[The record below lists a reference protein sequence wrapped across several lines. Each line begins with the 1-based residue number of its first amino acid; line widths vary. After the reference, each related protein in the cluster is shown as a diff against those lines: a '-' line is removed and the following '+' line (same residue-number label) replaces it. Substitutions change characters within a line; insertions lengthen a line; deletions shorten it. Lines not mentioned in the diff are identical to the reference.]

1 MKRKYWEDGP
11 LCVSENKKY
20 LRAGET
26 PFFWMGDTAWLLIQR
41 SSREDADLYLKNRA
55 DKGYNVIQTDFVH
68 TIPLIDHYGHHAL
81 EGDRDFTRPELSG
94 EYTFW
99 DHAEY
104 VIGKAEELGLY
115 MGILPVWGSMVKSEA
130 LNMNNVTAYA
140 EFLGQRFQKYPNI
153 IWIMGGDVRGDVHP
167 EVWDA
172 MAAILKRYNP
182 ERLMCYH
189 PFGRT
194 SSSQWFGDRDWLD
207 IHMFQSGHRRY
218 DQRDLKSWDDLSKA
232 DEWFGE
238 DNWRYVL
245 RDHRQERLRPTL
257 DAEPSYEQIP
267 QGLHD
272 PKEGLWQDHDVRR
285 YAWWSVLTGACG
297 FTYGSNAV
305 MQFLKPCYKAN
316 YGADCSWDEAIHH
329 PGSGQVVLLKRLMER
344 FPYWTGEPCQ
354 QMLEGY
360 EGDKYL
366 RVSAFAGQDFAIFYD
381 YSGRPFDVRLG
392 MLTGEKVNAWWM
404 DPSSGAFS
412 FAGCFENHGIHTFTP
427 AKRVLGHNDAVLVLC
442 DTGVEYIG

>member
-1 MKRKYWEDGP
+1 
-11 LCVSENKKY
+11 
-20 LRAGET
+20 
-26 PFFWMGDTAWLLIQR
+26 
-41 SSREDADLYLKNRA
+41 
-55 DKGYNVIQTDFVH
+55 
-68 TIPLIDHYGHHAL
+68 
-81 EGDRDFTRPELSG
+81 
-94 EYTFW
+94 
-99 DHAEY
+99 
-104 VIGKAEELGLY
+104 
-115 MGILPVWGSMVKSEA
+115 
-130 LNMNNVTAYA
+130 
-140 EFLGQRFQKYPNI
+140 
-153 IWIMGGDVRGDVHP
+153 
-167 EVWDA
+167 
-172 MAAILKRYNP
+172 
-182 ERLMCYH
+182 
-189 PFGRT
+189 
-194 SSSQWFGDRDWLD
+194 
-207 IHMFQSGHRRY
+207 MFQSGHRRY

-427 AKRVLGHNDAVLVLC
+427 AKRALGHNDAVLVLC

>member
-1 MKRKYWEDGP
+1 MTHKYWQNGPLHLSENRKY
-11 LCVSENKKY
+11 LK
-20 LRAGET
+20 AGDA
-26 PFFWMGDTAWLLIQR
+26 PFYWMGDTAWLLIQR
-41 SSREDADLYLKNRA
+41 SSREDAYVYLKNRA
-55 DKGYNVIQTDFVH
+55 DKGFNVIQTDFVH
-68 TIPLIDHYGHHAL
+68 TIPLVDHYGNHAL
-81 EGDRDFTRPELSG
+81 EGDRDFTKPETAG
-94 EYTFW
+94 EYSFW
-99 DHAEY
+99 DHADY
-104 VIGKAEELGLY
+104 IIHTAEELGLY

-140 EFLGQRFQKYPNI
+140 EFLGQRYQNSPNI
-153 IWIMGGDVRGDVHP
+153 IWIMGGDIRGDVHP

-172 MAAILKRYNP
+172 MASILKKYNP

-194 SSSQWFGDRDWLD
+194 SSSQWFSDRDWLD

-245 RDHRQERLRPTL
+245 RDHRQENLRPTL

-272 PKEGLWQDHDVRR
+272 PKEGFWQDYDVRR
-285 YAWWSVLTGACG
+285 YAWWSVLAGACG

-316 YGADCSWDEAIHH
+316 YGAGCNWDEAIHH
-329 PGSGQVVLLKRLMER
+329 PGSGQVVLLKHLMEK
-344 FPYWTGEPCQ
+344 FPYWTGGPCQ
-354 QMLEGY
+354 QMLEGF
-360 EGDKYL
+360 EGEKYL
-366 RVSAFAGQDFAIFYD
+366 RISAFAGKDFAIFYD
-381 YSGRPFDVRLG
+381 YSGRSFDVKLG
-392 MLTGEKVNAWWM
+392 MIDGEKIKAWWM
-404 DPSSGAFS
+404 DPANGSFS
-412 FAGCFENHGIHTFTP
+412 FAGVFENHGIHTFAP
-427 AKRVLGHNDAVLVLC
+427 AKRAQGHNDAVLVLC
-442 DTGVEYIG
+442 DEKASYID